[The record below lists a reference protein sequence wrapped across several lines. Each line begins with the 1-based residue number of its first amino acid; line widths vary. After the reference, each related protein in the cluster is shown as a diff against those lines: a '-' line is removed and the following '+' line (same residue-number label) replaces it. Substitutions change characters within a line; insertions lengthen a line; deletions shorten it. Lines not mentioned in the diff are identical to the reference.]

1 MMLSLSL
8 YDIVSDIVESVICMS
23 SLYDIVS
30 HIMSEFEFSSLYNIG
45 FLSFMRLSL
54 SSRDTNNKRNK
65 VSGM

>member
-45 FLSFMRLSL
+45 FQCIIL
-54 SSRDTNNKRNK
+54 
-65 VSGM
+65 VSIL